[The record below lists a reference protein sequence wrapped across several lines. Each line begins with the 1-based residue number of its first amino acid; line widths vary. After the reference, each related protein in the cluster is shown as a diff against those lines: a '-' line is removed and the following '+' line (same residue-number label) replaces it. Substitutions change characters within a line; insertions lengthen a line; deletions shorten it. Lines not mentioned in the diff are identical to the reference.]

1 MGHRVGSPYE
11 GRAGA
16 YWALLG
22 PDVSLRRTLYDVA
35 DAAEQLSS
43 TEFPDVDEMLRESLT
58 DPVDPDEV
66 AALFEDLAITS

>member
-1 MGHRVGSPYE
+1 M
-11 GRAGA
+11 
-16 YWALLG
+16 
-22 PDVSLRRTLYDVA
+22 RRTLYDVA

-66 AALFEDLAITS
+66 AEFFEDLAMTS